1 MSRIAYDQ
9 KLDALLAA
17 AARVFA
23 ERGFHQTSMR
33 DLSRLTGV
41 SLAGWY
47 YYVTSK
53 DELLCVIQERTYSAL
68 GETVARALEDAATP
82 VDRLERFVRAHL
94 AFAAVRAA
102 EMRVLVREEGALVG
116 ELAGRVRAVRELHA
130 GTLDA
135 VLAGLERVAG
145 GAQVTRDLAARALVG
160 MINALGEGVPAY
172 DLEPLASDVCRL
184 FLGGYLGA
192 ATAPAAVMSPR
203 LSAHVVSMPA

>member
-68 GETVARALEDAATP
+68 GETVARALEEAATP

-130 GTLDA
+130 RTLDA

-145 GAQVTRDLAARALVG
+145 GAQVTRELAARALVG

-184 FLGGYLGA
+184 FLGGYLGGV
-192 ATAPAAVMSPR
+192 TSPAGVMSPR
-203 LSAHVVSMPA
+203 LSAHVASTPA